1 MRITLRLP
9 DTAREVLL
17 DLASRERRD
26 ARDEVALLV
35 IEGLAR
41 RGLVSID
48 GTTRAVLVGWRQD
61 ADLN

>member
-1 MRITLRLP
+1 VRITLRLP
-9 DTAREVLL
+9 DAAREVLL
-17 DLASRERRD
+17 DLASRERRE
-26 ARDEVALLV
+26 ARDEAALLV

-41 RGLVSID
+41 RGLVSVD